1 MIDALKEERI
11 VNDNVAEAVEDFS
24 EYRRIKI

>member
-24 EYRRIKI
+24 EYCRIKI